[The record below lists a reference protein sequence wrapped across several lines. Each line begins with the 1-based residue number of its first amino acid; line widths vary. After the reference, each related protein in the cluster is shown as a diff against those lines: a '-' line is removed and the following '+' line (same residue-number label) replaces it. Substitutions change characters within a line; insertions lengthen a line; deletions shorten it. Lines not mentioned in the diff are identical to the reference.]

1 MAGHTGGR
9 FDQLADSCV
18 KQLSVL
24 IVGNAL
30 IRFYPVSGRQ

>member
-1 MAGHTGGR
+1 MAGYGGGR
-9 FDQLADSCV
+9 FDQSADSYA

-30 IRFYPVSGRQ
+30 IRFCPVSGRQ